1 MRKSALGRQQTRR
14 FGLRRLCRTF
24 DLCITNGWMGGK
36 RNGGL
41 APAGA
46 VPEAAFEVVSSVLQ
60 ASILC
65 DRHEDDNCGNQK
77 MPSSSSAMVIRG
89 VHGISPHLIS
99 RFILCLRQI
108 AGNRGYRQHSLPASI
123 SDGFPVPR

>member
-1 MRKSALGRQQTRR
+1 
-14 FGLRRLCRTF
+14 
-24 DLCITNGWMGGK
+24 MGGK

-41 APAGA
+41 APASA

-77 MPSSSSAMVIRG
+77 VPSFSSATLIGG

-99 RFILCLRQI
+99 HVILCLRQI
-108 AGNRGYRQHSLPASI
+108 SGNWVAGSI
-123 SDGFPVPR
+123 AFQLQ